1 MLNKPNIKFW
11 KTTFQPP
18 DNDFRLKNVWRYFID
33 KNSMQTQLS
42 TLAKCQNVLEKI
54 LPTVAQG
61 TKTLYNLLN
70 GGNKKPHA
78 AGLNRCG
85 GV

>member
-33 KNSMQTQLS
+33 KNSM
-42 TLAKCQNVLEKI
+42 
-54 LPTVAQG
+54 
-61 TKTLYNLLN
+61 
-70 GGNKKPHA
+70 
-78 AGLNRCG
+78 
-85 GV
+85 